1 MGQICRTCLSFF
13 MPVMEDAKSLGMY
26 AHSACATEARVA
38 IARILKCMVDGCEC
52 VLALEDVIWFVL

>member
-1 MGQICRTCLSFF
+1 